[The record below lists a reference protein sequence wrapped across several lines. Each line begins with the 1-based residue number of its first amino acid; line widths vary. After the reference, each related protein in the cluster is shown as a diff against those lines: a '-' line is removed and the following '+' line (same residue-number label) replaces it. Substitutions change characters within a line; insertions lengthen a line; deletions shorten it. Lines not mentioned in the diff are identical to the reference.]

1 MAALA
6 PASPSVGAPR
16 PFTPW
21 IWRVQA
27 LLSAYLP
34 VLLMAFLASGT
45 WWLVKNTPMAEGPM
59 VAVPPRHLP
68 DYEMKNFE
76 LQRVGKDGL
85 LRVQIEGTALRHYP
99 DTDTLEIDGIRLR
112 AIGADGSLTL
122 STARRAL
129 ANADAT
135 DLQLSGDVLVQQF
148 AVNAQGEPL
157 AKPKLEVRGQF
168 LQALSNSEQLQSH
181 LPVQLNYSGGTVQAL
196 GFEYDHLRGL
206 LSFTGHTTGRFDAPV
221 KRASKASSK

>member
-1 MAALA
+1 M
-6 PASPSVGAPR
+6 
-16 PFTPW
+16 TPW

-34 VLLMAFLASGT
+34 ILLMAFLASGT
-45 WWLVKNTPMAEGPM
+45 WWLVKNTPMAEDPT
-59 VAVPPRHLP
+59 VLVPPRHLP

-112 AIGADGSLTL
+112 AVGADGSLTL

-129 ANADAT
+129 ANADAS

-148 AVNAQGEPL
+148 DVDAQGRL
-157 AKPKLEVRGQF
+157 LVKPKFEVRGQF
-168 LQALSNSEQLQSH
+168 LQALSNSEQLRSH
-181 LPVQLNYSGGTVQAL
+181 LPVQMNYSGGTVQAL

-206 LSFTGHTTGRFDAPV
+206 LSFAGHTTGRFDAPA
-221 KRASKASSK
+221 KKASFK